1 MLAEGSFSL
10 TRQDTIVKT
19 VSSSW
24 EGSSEL
30 SPVTCQD
37 LPRVTPHSCA
47 PGPLTGYQVGGF
59 LGVSWAVSNLG
70 GGAISL
76 ALWFPSAAGSC
87 VFEGTRCACVV
98 MGTSVLFK
106 IPGSPPGKEGRGSR
120 QMKGQS
126 AGQN

>member
-19 VSSSW
+19 VSRAW

-59 LGVSWAVSNLG
+59 LGVS
-70 GGAISL
+70 
-76 ALWFPSAAGSC
+76 
-87 VFEGTRCACVV
+87 
-98 MGTSVLFK
+98 
-106 IPGSPPGKEGRGSR
+106 
-120 QMKGQS
+120 
-126 AGQN
+126 